1 MELPL
6 PYTIRYL
13 VYSPR
18 EAANLLI
25 RINMK
30 DTIALPRVKPKAGDV
45 IIYSNKDAKGNEK
58 ILYCII

>member
-6 PYTIRYL
+6 RYPIRYL

-30 DTIALPRVKPKAGDV
+30 DTIALTPVKHKAGDV
-45 IIYSNKDAKGNEK
+45 FIYSNKDAKGNEK

>member
-45 IIYSNKDAKGNEK
+45 FIYSNKDAKGNEK